1 LYNFLV
7 RVILIALFSAITV
20 SESAF
25 AGPPYVTDDTDT
37 PSRRA
42 WEINISYVQQRTGDP
57 RSAQTPIFDI
67 NYGLR
72 DPIQLKFEVPM
83 MYVSTNGATNEAGIG
98 DAKAGVKWRFLEETA
113 RLPQLAIYP
122 AVSFP
127 TGSESR
133 GLGAGS
139 VFYYLPL
146 ILEKNWGPWMAYAN
160 AGWAR
165 QAETQ
170 TTNYGYY
177 GATLSRETFKPL
189 RIGVELY
196 GNGKTNTDGAK
207 NMGWNAGFEW
217 EIVDSFAILASGGHS
232 LRGEVGMTLYFG
244 GQFHLGEGESK

>member
-1 LYNFLV
+1 M
-7 RVILIALFSAITV
+7 ALSLGITASGSAL
-20 SESAF
+20 
-25 AGPPYVTDDTDT
+25 AGPPYVTDDTGT

-72 DPIQLKFEVPM
+72 DPIQLKFEMPV

-98 DAKAGVKWRFLEETA
+98 DAKAGVKWRFLEETG
-113 RLPQLAIYP
+113 RRPQLAIYP

-127 TGSESR
+127 TGNESR

-146 ILEKNWGPWMAYAN
+146 IVEKNWGPWLAYAN
-160 AGWAR
+160 AGWAM

-170 TTNYGYY
+170 ATDYGYY
-177 GATLSRETFKPL
+177 GATLSRETIKTL
-189 RIGVELY
+189 RIGAEIF
-196 GNGKTNTDGAK
+196 GNGKVAPGAAK
-207 NMGWNAGFEW
+207 NVGWNAGLEW
-217 EIVDSFAILASGGHS
+217 SIVDSFTLLASGGHS
-232 LRGEVGMTLYFG
+232 LRGEAGMTLYFG
-244 GQFHLGEGESK
+244 GQFLLGEGDSE